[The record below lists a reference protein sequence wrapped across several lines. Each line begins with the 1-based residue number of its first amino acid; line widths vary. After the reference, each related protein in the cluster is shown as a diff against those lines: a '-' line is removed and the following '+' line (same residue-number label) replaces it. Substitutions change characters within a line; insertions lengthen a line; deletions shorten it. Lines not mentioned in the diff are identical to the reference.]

1 MSMKRSN
8 IIAVIVAAVAVIVIV
23 SVASWLLTKA
33 SPMII
38 QGEVCATGYNAS
50 SKIAGRIEKMYVSQ
64 GDMVEKGEL
73 LYALS
78 TPEIDAKLRQ
88 AEAARSAAG
97 AQDRKAMA
105 GARVEQIDAAHNM
118 WQKAEAG
125 LSLAEKSY
133 QRVKNLYDE
142 GVVPAQQYDE
152 ARANYEAM
160 KATAAAAKA
169 QYDMA
174 VAGTRKEDKAAAAAL
189 LEQAASV
196 VSEVEVYLSDAK
208 VFSPVSGE
216 VSTIIAEEGELVG
229 SGYPVVALIDMDD
242 VWVSFNIREDLLP
255 KIHKGT
261 RMNAYVPALDRD
273 VDLVV
278 DYIAAQA
285 DFATWSATR
294 TRGGFDV
301 RTFNVKARFDS
312 EAPDY
317 LRPGMSV
324 LVNWDSVE

>member
-261 RMNAYVPALDRD
+261 RMKAYVPALDRD

-324 LVNWDSVE
+324 ILERNAK

>member
-189 LEQAASV
+189 QPS
-196 VSEVEVYLSDAK
+196 K
-208 VFSPVSGE
+208 
-216 VSTIIAEEGELVG
+216 
-229 SGYPVVALIDMDD
+229 
-242 VWVSFNIREDLLP
+242 LLP
-255 KIHKGT
+255 H
-261 RMNAYVPALDRD
+261 A
-273 VDLVV
+273 
-278 DYIAAQA
+278 
-285 DFATWSATR
+285 
-294 TRGGFDV
+294 GGPGLFLPHV
-301 RTFNVKARFDS
+301 RH
-312 EAPDY
+312 
-317 LRPGMSV
+317 RP
-324 LVNWDSVE
+324 

>member
-1 MSMKRSN
+1 MKRSN

-261 RMNAYVPALDRD
+261 RMKAYVPALDRD

-301 RTFNVKARFDS
+301 RTFNV
-312 EAPDY
+312 
-317 LRPGMSV
+317 
-324 LVNWDSVE
+324 

>member
-1 MSMKRSN
+1 MKRSN

-255 KIHKGT
+255 RIHKGT
-261 RMNAYVPALDRD
+261 RMKAYVPALDRD

-324 LVNWDSVE
+324 ILERNAK